1 MEKILLA
8 VDDSKKAENAAEK
21 AGEIAAALEAEVTI
35 LTVVD
40 ADNIQYSAE
49 AAQSQLLAKLMEERK
64 NEAKQHGEK
73 ILNKT
78 ENIIKSF
85 QKDKD
90 IEINKLLSSGKPA
103 EYICEEAGK
112 NGYDLIILADTG
124 EGGVKRFLL
133 GSTSDR
139 VVRHADTSVMIVK

>member
-8 VDDSKKAENAAEK
+8 VDGSKKAEKAAEK
-21 AGEIAAALEAEVTI
+21 AGELMVALEAEVTI

-64 NEAKQHGEK
+64 NEIKKEGEK
-73 ILNKT
+73 NLRKAATLLEQAGMKENK
-78 ENIIKSF
+78 
-85 QKDKD
+85 
-90 IEINKLLSSGKPA
+90 INRLLKRGNPA
-103 EYICEEAGK
+103 DYICEEAGK
-112 NGYDLIILADTG
+112 NGYDLIIMSDKG
-124 EGGVKRFLL
+124 EGRVKRFLL

-139 VVRHADTSVMIVK
+139 VVRHADTSVLIVK